1 MLQHLTIQHY
11 ALIESLD
18 IDFHKGFSVIT
29 GETGAGKSIML
40 GALNLLLG
48 GRADAKAIQNGQKK
62 CMVEASFQIGGL
74 GLEPFFANNDIDY
87 DANDCIV
94 RREVLQSG
102 KSRAFINDTPVSVS
116 KLKEIGVSLIDIHS
130 QHQNLL
136 IRNELFL
143 INSLDIM
150 ASQPQL
156 VSSYKCLYG
165 QCKQALQALKLLE
178 ESAIKGR
185 SNEDYLR
192 FQLNQIDELELQD
205 GEQTDLENEQNILGH
220 AEEIKQG
227 LYQAK
232 GLLGNDE
239 ISISHNIRQAIE
251 SLESI
256 ANNYEDAHTLA
267 ERMQSVRI
275 ELDDIEAEIEHAAD
289 NIDYDPARLQ
299 YVEERLSSIY
309 ELEQKHAVSTIE
321 ELQEK
326 ADNMRKELESI
337 DNVDEDIQRQE
348 AEVERLLT
356 LRAKVAAQLTAVRKK
371 AALLIQAELTETLK
385 GLGMPNTRIKIK
397 IAPRQ
402 EPDNTGAD
410 KVTFLFSANKNVPL
424 QDVSAIAS
432 GGEIARLMLAL
443 KELIARR
450 TQLPTIVFDEI
461 DTGVSGTMAERM
473 AQVMKQM
480 SANCQVLCITHLPQ
494 IAAWGNHH
502 FRVYKEDSNG
512 STRSHI
518 QPLNTDE
525 RITELAHM
533 LSGERLSDAAIENAK
548 TLIQNAHN

>member
-116 KLKEIGVSLIDIHS
+116 KLKEIGASLIDIHS

-165 QCKQALQALKLLE
+165 QCKQALQALKQLE
-178 ESAIKGR
+178 ENAIIGR

-192 FQLNQIDELELQD
+192 FQLNQIDELELHD
-205 GEQTDLENEQNILGH
+205 GEQTDLENEQHILGH

-232 GLLGNDE
+232 RLLGNDE
-239 ISISHNIRQAIE
+239 ISISQNLRQAIE
-251 SLESI
+251 SIENI
-256 ANNYEDAHTLA
+256 ANNYENAHDLA
-267 ERMQSVRI
+267 ERLRSVRI
-275 ELDDIEAEIEHAAD
+275 ELDDIEAELEQSAD
-289 NIDYDPARLQ
+289 SIDYDPARLQ
-299 YVEERLSSIY
+299 YVEERLSNIY

-326 ADNMRKELESI
+326 AENMRKELDSI
-337 DNVDEDIQRQE
+337 DNVDEDIKRQQK
-348 AEVERLLT
+348 EVERLLA
-356 LRAKVAAQLTAVRKK
+356 LRTKIATQLTNVRKK
-371 AALLIQAELTETLK
+371 AAQLIQTELTETLK
-385 GLGMPNTRIKIK
+385 GLGMPNTHIDMKIE
-397 IAPRQ
+397 PRV
-402 EPDNTGAD
+402 EPDSTGAD

-461 DTGVSGTMAERM
+461 DTGVSGTMAEHM

-518 QPLNTDE
+518 QPLNTE
-525 RITELAHM
+525 EKITELAHM
-533 LSGERLSDAAIENAK
+533 LSGEHLSDAAIENAK